1 MNEIGFFDKL
11 KITDWREALL
21 DSLCKGIQ
29 NSSDFRDMLEYVIN
43 DSNFQLLYNNDIY
56 NSHLYEDDSDIL
68 VELILPALRRVWGK
82 LYIDIPAILKN
93 RRSTDSR
100 LEIYQALFDIDEFL
114 IYLNDMLLISKD
126 ILKDFKNLDRTLETI
141 TLIVDN
147 YISGLIKI
155 AYDSD
160 NRVSALR
167 QIKINKIIK

>member
-1 MNEIGFFDKL
+1 
-11 KITDWREALL
+11 
-21 DSLCKGIQ
+21 
-29 NSSDFRDMLEYVIN
+29 
-43 DSNFQLLYNNDIY
+43 
-56 NSHLYEDDSDIL
+56 
-68 VELILPALRRVWGK
+68 
-82 LYIDIPAILKN
+82 
-93 RRSTDSR
+93 